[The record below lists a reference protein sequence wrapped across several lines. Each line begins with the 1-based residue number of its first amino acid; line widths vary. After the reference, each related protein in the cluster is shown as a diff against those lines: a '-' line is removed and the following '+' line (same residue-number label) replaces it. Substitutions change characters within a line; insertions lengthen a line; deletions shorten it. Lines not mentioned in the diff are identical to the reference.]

1 MGALLQDVRF
11 AARTLRTSPLFT
23 TAAIVS
29 LALGI
34 GANTAVYALMD
45 ALFMRPPAG
54 IVRGDELVA
63 FHQVEPRQGWWEFA
77 SYPDYVHYRDH
88 NAVFSGLASHF
99 GFTGVDTAAA
109 AEIPGS
115 VVSENFFSV
124 LGITPHVGRFFE
136 RGDDE
141 VPDRNFVI
149 VLSHRLWQRRC
160 GGNPQCVGRPF
171 VLNGVP
177 LTVIGVAPPAFQGA
191 VIGASDDVW
200 IPNMIARVAFRQMN
214 ILSRGS
220 SGDQSPLRPVGRL
233 KPGLTIDAARTDL
246 MVLARQLHS
255 AFPDQHPWSE
265 VSLYP
270 LNGIDP
276 HHRSEHSRLIVVLGT
291 TATMMLV
298 IACANLAALL
308 LSRGLQRRKEI
319 ATRFALGAGRRR
331 VIRQFLTE
339 SIALALVGGLAG
351 LLVASWF
358 VALLENHYP
367 LPLDLHI
374 DRRTAAFNTLLAV
387 VAGLAFGLVP
397 AVRTSRLG
405 AVRIQEAMASP
416 SITRSLLWSA
426 FVVLQIGLS
435 VVLVAGAG
443 LLIQSRA
450 ALMGAPGFDPSNVL
464 YLQMKPNLSGYD
476 AVKERA
482 YFVEVQRRLA
492 SLAGVQSIAFA
503 FRPPLRGQELP
514 EVSVSLPGDES
525 ATPERALR
533 VKQNIV
539 SPFFFE
545 TLAIPIRR
553 GRGFEPRDLE
563 TARPVVVVNDVLAR
577 RLWPDREATGQTLLV
592 AGKPHDVAGIVQYDN
607 FRRSGEAPA
616 PFLFRTGQAGNRM
629 LVRVARDPEA
639 MLPLLRREIRAID
652 PGVAI
657 TIATPFASVLQDS
670 FTPVTLT
677 AIALGSAGGIAVG
690 LTVLGLYG
698 VLAVAVAQRTR
709 EIGIRMALG
718 ANARAVVTMV
728 IRDGTRL
735 LIAGLAL
742 GTSWAVVSAG
752 RLSDYLY
759 GVTGRDPL
767 TLATAAIVLAAVG
780 LLACYLPA
788 RYAAGIDPVRTLR
801 SD

>member
-1 MGALLQDVRF
+1 M
-11 AARTLRTSPLFT
+11 
-23 TAAIVS
+23 
-29 LALGI
+29 
-34 GANTAVYALMD
+34 
-45 ALFMRPPAG
+45 
-54 IVRGDELVA
+54 
-63 FHQVEPRQGWWEFA
+63 
-77 SYPDYVHYRDH
+77 
-88 NAVFSGLASHF
+88 FSGLASHF

-136 RGDDE
+136 RGEDE
-141 VPDRNFVI
+141 VPDRNFVV

-160 GGNPQCVGRPF
+160 NGDRRCLGQPF

-191 VIGASDDVW
+191 VIGGSDDVW
-200 IPNMIARVAFRQMN
+200 IPNMIARVAFRQMD

-220 SGDQSPLRPVGRL
+220 NGDQSPLRLVGRL
-233 KPGLTIDAARTDL
+233 KPGLTIDIATTDL
-246 MVLARQLHS
+246 MVLAGQLHA
-255 AFPDQHPWSE
+255 AFPDQHPWPE
-265 VSLYP
+265 VSVYP

-276 HHRSEHSRLIVVLGT
+276 HRRSEHSRLIVVLGT
-291 TATMMLV
+291 TATMVLV

-308 LSRGLQRRKEI
+308 LSRGLQRSKEI
-319 ATRFALGAGRRR
+319 ATRFALGAGRGR

-339 SIALALVGGLAG
+339 SIVLALVGGLAG

-358 VALLENHYP
+358 AALLENHYP
-367 LPLDLHI
+367 VPLDVHI
-374 DRRTAAFNTLLAV
+374 DRQTAAFNTLFAV
-387 VAGLAFGLVP
+387 VAGFAFGLVP
-397 AVRTSRLG
+397 ALRTSRLRP
-405 AVRIQEAMASP
+405 VRIQQAMASA

-435 VVLVAGAG
+435 VVLVAGAA

-450 ALMGAPGFDPSNVL
+450 ALMAASGFDASNVI
-464 YLQMKPNLSGYD
+464 YPQMKPHLSGYD

-482 YFVEVQRRLA
+482 YFAEVQRRLA

-514 EVSVSLPGDES
+514 EVSVSLSGDES

-533 VKQNIV
+533 VKENIV
-539 SPFFFE
+539 SASFFE
-545 TLAIPIRR
+545 TLAVPILR
-553 GRGFEPRDLE
+553 GRGFETGTRDGTGRRRCERCPR
-563 TARPVVVVNDVLAR
+563 TAPLARSRGHRTDVARRRKAPRRRWHRPVRQL
-577 RLWPDREATGQTLLV
+577 PPQ
-592 AGKPHDVAGIVQYDN
+592 
-607 FRRSGEAPA
+607 RRSARA
-616 PFLFRTGQAGNRM
+616 VSFCAGQPGNRM

-657 TIATPFASVLQDS
+657 TIETPFASVLQDS
-670 FTPVTLT
+670 FAPVTLT
-677 AIALGSAGGIAVG
+677 AIALGSAGAIAVA

-718 ANARAVVTMV
+718 ANARAIGTMV
-728 IRDGTRL
+728 IRDGARL
-735 LIAGLAL
+735 LMAGLAV
-742 GTSWAVVSAG
+742 GTAWAVVSAG

-767 TLATAAIVLAAVG
+767 TLATTPSFLLSSGCSRVICRPDRCHNRSRPDASKRLGRRVVRQSREHESPGCAARAIVGSGDEGWRLAGRLDCEQHVSAKPG
-780 LLACYLPA
+780 FTASRRPSQY
-788 RYAAGIDPVRTLR
+788 IDAPNEFADEVPTGEY
-801 SD
+801 